1 MSVAVVV
8 TDLAR
13 YKVENRPTLLT
24 LPVVA
29 LVPFGERTC
38 YCFCCCCPSTAVA
51 WDTFH
56 HWHWHWDFQ
65 AHVWQLNVG
74 PLALDWR
81 RKQLLIL
88 IDCCHQIN
96 AEMKLSPHQC
106 RPWKCHWQWHKTDFW
121 LLSVDAFVS
130 IGVNTCRAW
139 VSFAFESFPHND
151 TWLMKIPPNNW
162 QGLMIPGKEDQA
174 RSQSYSTKVLLP

>member
-1 MSVAVVV
+1 M
-8 TDLAR
+8 
-13 YKVENRPTLLT
+13 LT

-29 LVPFGERTC
+29 LVPFGRKDLLLLLLLLLSIDCSCLRYFSPLTLI
-38 YCFCCCCPSTAVA
+38 
-51 WDTFH
+51 
-56 HWHWHWDFQ
+56 HWDFQ
-65 AHVWQLNVG
+65 EHVWQLNVG

-174 RSQSYSTKVLLP
+174 RSQSYSAKVLLP